1 MGAVLAAG
9 FLGLT
14 LLGIPSGRVATRL
27 GPRRTMLF
35 ADGFCA
41 AAIAAIPALHWS
53 GALSFPVIVAIA
65 FAVGACFP
73 AYSASQSLLLASLVE
88 DDERGLVRAGGLLGA
103 FNETASFVGPA
114 AGGALVALLGA
125 APVLLLDGGSYLVAL
140 LLVAAFVPRA
150 PAAGSPADRSI
161 RAGLRYVRRN
171 ATLLRTIAGLAL
183 VQLAF
188 TALVATLP
196 VVARVRFHG
205 GAALAGWLL
214 ASYGAGSVAGGL
226 VSARARSIDDRTGTL
241 AIAGLAV
248 STWPLLAHLPSYG
261 VALALAANGVCSGL
275 FYPRFF
281 AAVTLRTP
289 ESLRAR
295 VSATVTTA
303 ISVTGPIGFAGAG
316 LMLEHASISAT
327 YAVVV
332 ASATVGAAIVVAAAV
347 PRRL

>member
-1 MGAVLAAG
+1 MGTVLAAG

-14 LLGIPSGRVATRL
+14 LLGIPSGRLATRL
-27 GPRRTMLF
+27 GPRQTMLF
-35 ADGFCA
+35 ADGLCG
-41 AAIAAIPALHWS
+41 AAIAAIPALYWS
-53 GALSFPVIVAIA
+53 GALSFPVLVAIA
-65 FAVGACFP
+65 FAVGAFFP
-73 AYSASQSLLLASLVE
+73 AYGASQSLLLASLVD
-88 DDERGLVRAGGLLGA
+88 DDERGLVRARGLLGA

-114 AGGALVALLGA
+114 VGGALVALLGA
-125 APVLLLDGGSYLVAL
+125 ASVLLLDAGSYLVAL
-140 LLVAAFVPRA
+140 VLVGAFVPRA
-150 PAAGSPADRSI
+150 RSAHPPEDRSI

-171 ATLLRTIAGLAL
+171 PSLVRTLVGLAL
-183 VQLAF
+183 VGLSF
-188 TALVATLP
+188 TAMVATLP
-196 VVARVRFHG
+196 VVARVRFDG

-226 VSARARSIDDRTGTL
+226 LSARARSTDDRTGTL

-261 VALALAANGVCSGL
+261 VALAIAANGVCSGL
-275 FYPRFF
+275 YFPRFF

-303 ISVTGPIGFAGAG
+303 ISVTGPIGFVGAG
-316 LMLEHASISAT
+316 LLLEHASISAT

-332 ASATVGAAIVVAAAV
+332 AAATVGAAIVVAASV